1 MTLLSILGNTGA
13 GLMPVAT
20 SAFSQSLIPFMSE
33 LVKSYPVLVLP
44 VFFSMMP
51 QSEAA
56 QVPSEQRNTCSD
68 IFRNVTE
75 LVCPSP
81 SGDAFPPANDFCV
94 LRSVN
99 KDSVELFD
107 PADTTI
113 DCGSVYENQKPSC
126 NAEQSRIVNY
136 NTVQCDELNAGDQVC
151 ANGDHVIQIGESLT
165 AYTLKRHD
173 EQLQNVTVLPSSD
186 ITEANGYNP
195 ALLPTSETQTYS
207 HYILKENT
215 SDVLLCVAS
224 DGSLYTVNN
233 TQALVPFTYNSV
245 NGMVVRST
253 ASMPTCDSINF
264 SNVVDISQTDL
275 PTPAP
280 TVANS
285 NQPTPAPTVANSNQP
300 TPAPTVVNPGQ
311 PTPAPTVANPGQP
324 TPVPTV
330 APSPNGTLAPTVA
343 NSDQPTPAPSPNGTV
358 ASTETNTTV
367 PTPTPTV
374 APSANG
380 TVAGTQTTSSV
391 PTSRPTQ
398 SPGLRVDYKEKDS
411 NDDLMPG
418 VKSPYGN
425 VIVGVAV
432 GVGGTTGIGLLY
444 KQYKQFQK
452 NQNDLIEASAMSET
466 IDP

>member
-1 MTLLSILGNTGA
+1 MTLLPVLGNALGNTGA

-33 LVKSYPVLVLP
+33 LVKSYPLLVLP

-68 IFRNVTE
+68 ILRNITE

-94 LRSVN
+94 LRIDN
-99 KDSVELFD
+99 KDSVGLFD

-113 DCGSVYENQKPSC
+113 DCASVYENQKPSC
-126 NAEQSRIVNY
+126 NAEQSNIVNY

-280 TVANS
+280 TFAPS
-285 NQPTPAPTVANSNQP
+285 AAGTPAPTVANSNQP
-300 TPAPTVVNPGQ
+300 TPAS
-311 PTPAPTVANPGQP
+311 TVANPGQP

-391 PTSRPTQ
+391 PTSGPTQ
-398 SPGLRVDYKEKDS
+398 LLGLRADKEKDS

-418 VKSPYGN
+418 VKSPYGK
-425 VIVGVAV
+425 VIVGLGVSVVTAV
-432 GVGGTTGIGLLY
+432 GIGRFLY
-444 KQYKQFQK
+444 NKSQK
-452 NQNDLIEASAMSET
+452 AQNASTEENAMFET
-466 IDP
+466 IEP